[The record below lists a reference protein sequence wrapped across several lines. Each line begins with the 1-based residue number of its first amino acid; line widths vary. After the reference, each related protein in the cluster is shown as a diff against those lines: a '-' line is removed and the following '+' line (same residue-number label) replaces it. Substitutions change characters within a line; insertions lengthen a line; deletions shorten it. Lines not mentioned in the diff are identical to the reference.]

1 MLYGIDISNHQ
12 KGLQLSTSAAD
23 LYVMKAT
30 EGTNYVDK
38 YCDPW
43 VQWCITNG
51 VPWGFYHF
59 MRPNGGVAE
68 AEFFYRNTRDYF
80 THGVPILDF
89 EDTRLSTADAESF
102 VWRIHEL
109 SGVWPLVYA
118 SYDFINNRGYF
129 ANSWVKSKCG
139 LWLAGY
145 PSRRTGWPSDA
156 TCPYPHAGWTL
167 AMWQFTNCLSYD
179 GTSVDGDVFYGD
191 EEAWGKYA
199 MGDNQ
204 TATSTPEPSAPSG
217 DKWHLA
223 RQVLNGVFG
232 NGSDRE
238 QALGSRYQEV
248 QDCVNALVCESDYQ
262 LATRAIAG
270 ELGNGDDRKYVLGGR
285 YNAVQ
290 LQVNKML

>member
-30 EGTNYVDK
+30 EGTSFVDK

-43 VQWCITNG
+43 VQWCIDNG

-68 AEFFYRNTRDYF
+68 AEFFYRNTRNYF

-109 SGVWPLVYA
+109 SGVWPLVYCN
-118 SYDFINNRGYF
+118 SDFINNRGYF
-129 ANSWVKSKCG
+129 SNSWVRDKCG

-156 TCPYPHAGWTL
+156 TCPYPHTGWTL
-167 AMWQFTNCLSYD
+167 AMWQFTNCLSYN
-179 GTSVDGDVFYGD
+179 GYSVDGDVFYGD
-191 EEAWGKYA
+191 AEAWERYALGDNSAPEKEFTQVVDIPKEENAVYRMYNPNDGQHMLTASHEEAVNLQGLGWEYEGIAFYA
-199 MGDNQ
+199 
-204 TATSTPEPSAPSG
+204 
-217 DKWHLA
+217 A
-223 RQVLNGVFG
+223 RV
-232 NGSDRE
+232 
-238 QALGSRYQEV
+238 
-248 QDCVNALVCESDYQ
+248 
-262 LATRAIAG
+262 
-270 ELGNGDDRKYVLGGR
+270 
-285 YNAVQ
+285 
-290 LQVNKML
+290 

>member
-1 MLYGIDISNHQ
+1 MLNGIDISSWQN
-12 KGLQLSTSAAD
+12 GLQLSTSDAD
-23 LYVMKAT
+23 FYVMKAT
-30 EGTNYVDK
+30 EGTGYVDRC
-38 YCDPW
+38 CDPW
-43 VQWCITNG
+43 VQWCIDNG
-51 VPWGFYHF
+51 KPWGFYHF
-59 MRPNGGVAE
+59 MRNNGGVAE
-68 AEFFYRNTRDYF
+68 AEFFYTNTRNYF

-89 EDTRLSTADAESF
+89 EDSSLSTEDGEEF
-102 VWRIHEL
+102 IWRLHEL
-109 SGVWPLVYA
+109 TNVWPLLYA
-118 SYDFINNRGYF
+118 NSDFINNRGYF
-129 ANSWVKSKCG
+129 AHSWVKDKCG

-156 TCPYPHAGWTL
+156 TCPYAHDGWTL
-167 AMWQFTNCLSYD
+167 AMWQFTNSLSFS
-179 GTSVDGDVFYGD
+179 GMSVDGDVFYGD

-204 TATSTPEPSAPSG
+204 AATSTPEPSAPSG

-223 RQVLNGVFG
+223 RQALNGVFG

-248 QDCVNALVCESDYQ
+248 QDCVNALVGESDYQ
-262 LATRAIAG
+262 LATRVIAG

-290 LQVNKML
+290 QQVNSML